1 MINKTFLLHKD
12 LIYFLVRTD
21 IIKRYKQTLI
31 GPLWAIIEPI
41 MSMVIFTIIFD
52 KTGTV
57 SIEQLEIPYP
67 IYLYAGMLPWIYLR
81 TSLTKATNA
90 LISNRNL
97 VQRVYFPRQILILTP
112 LLSATFDFIM
122 SSIVLLIIMLLFSTR
137 IYFQILLVPIVM
149 TGVAGL
155 SFGLGLIL
163 SSINT
168 RFRDI
173 SQVMPYLLQFWMFT
187 SPVIYPPGFISG
199 KYRFLFD
206 FNPMTGY
213 LEAMRAVILDTPWD
227 PAHLTLSISVTIIMI
242 IAGWVFFKKTESDF
256 VDQI

>member
-1 MINKTFLLHKD
+1 MINKTFFSHKD

-21 IIKRYKQTLI
+21 IIKRYKQTLM

-57 SIEQLEIPYP
+57 SIEQQEIPYP
-67 IYLYAGMLPWIYLR
+67 VYLYAGMLPWIYLR
-81 TSLTKATNA
+81 TTLTKATNA
-90 LISNRNL
+90 LVSNRNL
-97 VQRVYFPRQILILTP
+97 VQRVYFPRQILVLTP
-112 LLSATFDFIM
+112 LFSASFDFVM
-122 SSIVLLIIMLLFSTR
+122 SSIVLLIIMLFLGTPIF
-137 IYFQILLVPIVM
+137 FKILLVPIIM
-149 TGVAGL
+149 IGVAGL
-155 SFGLGLIL
+155 SFGLGLIF
-163 SSINT
+163 SSLNT

-173 SQVMPYLLQFWMFT
+173 SQIMPYLLQIWMFT

-206 FNPMTGY
+206 YNPMTGF
-213 LEAMRAVILDTPWD
+213 LEVMRAVILNTPWD
-227 PAHLTLSISVTIIMI
+227 MAHLILSITVTISII
-242 IAGWVFFKKTESDF
+242 IAGWVFFKKTEGDF